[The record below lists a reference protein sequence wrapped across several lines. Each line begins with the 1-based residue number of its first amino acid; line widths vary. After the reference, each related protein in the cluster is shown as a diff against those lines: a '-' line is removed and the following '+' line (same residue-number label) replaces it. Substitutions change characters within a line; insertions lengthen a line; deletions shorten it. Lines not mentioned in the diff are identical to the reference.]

1 MAKQLASD
9 SSESKFDEEFSDQES
24 PDYDKS
30 QNHDAEGPVRSY
42 MHEPEVEMASWE
54 WWGCLSVKGN

>member
-24 PDYDKS
+24 PDYTDS
-30 QNHDAEGPVRSY
+30 QNHYVKGAARPY
-42 MHEPEVEMASWE
+42 MYEPEVEMASWE